1 MFTRGTMHK
10 LVLKLLC
17 KLKGLTNIIMC
28 KFNRLDLRDTIRDM
42 INVFTNTAALD
53 WFKKLLV

>member
-1 MFTRGTMHK
+1 MYGMHK
-10 LVLKLLC
+10 LVFKLLC